1 MSNPTDKNNNAMVSD
16 KEFKQLETVIKGMG
30 KVSKKNSTDEN
41 V

>member
-30 KVSKKNSTDEN
+30 KISKKFHR
-41 V
+41 